1 MFRNNIDNIVQFVVG
16 MEGISFLPGQ
26 VITAKD
32 PGNGKDIRF
41 KIIGIDY
48 NDSYDFII
56 TAERL
61 DDEKNK
67 GK

>member
-1 MFRNNIDNIVQFVVG
+1 MFRNNMNKTIQFKVG

-26 VITAKD
+26 ILKAKD
-32 PGNGKDIRF
+32 SGNGRSVRY

-48 NDSYDFII
+48 NESYDFII

-61 DDEKNK
+61 DEEKNK
-67 GK
+67 DK

>member
-1 MFRNNIDNIVQFVVG
+1 MFRNNIDNIVQFTVG

-26 VITAKD
+26 VIRAKD
-32 PGNGKDIRF
+32 PENGRPIRY

-48 NDSYDFII
+48 DEKFDFII

-61 DDEKNK
+61 DDDD
-67 GK
+67 

>member
-1 MFRNNIDNIVQFVVG
+1 MFRNNIDNMVKFIVG

-26 VITAKD
+26 ILKAKD
-32 PGNGKDIRF
+32 PGNGRPIRY

-48 NDSYDFII
+48 NESYDFII

-61 DDEKNK
+61 DEEKNK
-67 GK
+67 DK